1 MLPITYAIRNLF
13 RDPSRLIQTV
23 GGSALV
29 VLLVIAATA
38 LNHGMERVLETSGS
52 SKNVILV
59 GTGSEESVERSE
71 VQLEAEAAA
80 STAVAGL
87 ASPLG
92 ITAASGEIVY
102 MAPLGIVG
110 GPEKPS
116 LLRGVTEKALLV
128 HHRVQ
133 ILEGAF
139 PRPGEVMIGRFL
151 HRRFGVPA
159 HDLVPGTR
167 LFFGRDEFRI
177 SGIFEAAGTVLESE
191 VWFDRNDLA
200 ALTQR
205 DSLSAVYLRLDDAEF
220 DDVHVFTLQRND
232 LELSAIREDQYYDK
246 LSTFYAPIRVM
257 VWITAALVAAGALF
271 GGLNTLYAA
280 FASRIREM
288 ASLQCIGY
296 TRRALL
302 LSLIQES
309 LLATLAGALLAFT
322 VALSFLDG
330 IHIPFSLGTFTV
342 ELTPSIIMTGL
353 ITGIVLGTLGT
364 LPPAL
369 RCLQPAL
376 PLALRSS

>member
-13 RDPSRLIQTV
+13 RDPVRLLQTV

-29 VLLVIAATA
+29 VLLVIAAA
-38 LNHGMERVLETSGS
+38 SLNHGMEELLQASGS

-71 VQLEAEAAA
+71 VRLEAEAAA
-80 STAVAGL
+80 ATSVAGL

-92 ITAASGEIVY
+92 NTAASGEIIY
-102 MAPLGIVG
+102 MAPLAIPG
-110 GPEKPS
+110 GQEKPS

-128 HHRVQ
+128 HHRVRV
-133 ILEGAF
+133 LEGTF
-139 PRPGEVMIGRFL
+139 PRTGEVMVGRL
-151 HRRFGVPA
+151 MHRRFGVPA
-159 HDLVPGTR
+159 EDFFPGKT
-167 LFFGRDEFRI
+167 LLFGRDEFRI
-177 SGIFEAAGTVLESE
+177 SGVFEASGTVPESE
-191 VWFDRNDLA
+191 AWFDRNDLA
-200 ALTQR
+200 TITQR
-205 DSLSAVYLRLDDAEF
+205 DSLSAVYLRLDKAEF
-220 DDVHVFTLQRND
+220 DDAHVFTLQRND
-232 LELSAIREDQYYDK
+232 LELSAIPEDQYYDK

-257 VWITAALVAAGALF
+257 IWITAALVAAGALF

-309 LLATLAGALLAFT
+309 LLATLSGSLLAFT
-322 VALSFLDG
+322 MALVLLDG
-330 IHIPFSLGTFTV
+330 IDIPFSLGTFTV
-342 ELTPSIIMTGL
+342 ELTPSIILIGL
-353 ITGIVLGTLGT
+353 VTGIALGTLGT

-376 PLALRSS
+376 PVALRSS

>member
-128 HHRVQ
+128 HHRVR

-159 HDLVPGTR
+159 DDLVPGTR

-322 VALSFLDG
+322 VALTFLDG